1 MSKILGAF
9 GVVVRSDSD
18 GADQDQATD
27 QQDGQR
33 DASKLAG
40 GIGAGTNAITHA
52 NGGGSASSGGLAGNE
67 QKANGNGGNGLTH
80 DNPLSL
86 RAASCY
92 PRTNQ
97 ELF

>member
-9 GVVVRSDSD
+9 GVVVFRGDSD
-18 GADQDQATD
+18 GADQHQATD

-33 DASKLAG
+33 NASELAG

-67 QKANGNGGNGLTH
+67 QEANGNGGNGLTH
-80 DNPLSL
+80 NNPL
-86 RAASCY
+86 
-92 PRTNQ
+92 
-97 ELF
+97 